1 MKVFFSGSI
10 RGGRELLSVY
20 QYLCTLIVSLG
31 HEVLSEHVADAEL
44 EKVESL
50 MTEQKIFERDMLL
63 LEHSECLIAE
73 VTIPSIGVGYEICSA
88 LQKNMPVLCL
98 YKEGSNVS
106 AMIQGNSDVIVQQ
119 YSAMEDLK
127 TILASFFQ
135 HVGPKYVDN
144 S

>member
-20 QYLCTLIVSLG
+20 QYLCTLISSLG
-31 HEVLSEHVADAEL
+31 HEVLSEHVADSEL
-44 EKVESL
+44 EKIESL
-50 MTEQKIFERDMLL
+50 MTEQEIFERDMFL

-88 LQKNMPVLCL
+88 LQRNMPVLCL
-98 YKEGSNVS
+98 YKEESNVS
-106 AMIQGNSDVIVQQ
+106 AMIQGNPGVIVQQ

-127 TILASFFQ
+127 IILASFFQ
-135 HVGPKYVDN
+135 HVGQKYVDN
-144 S
+144 G